1 MNRMRSWVRRAALAL
16 LLSMMVLQAH
26 ADTWQVNM
34 KEADLSLFIN
44 QVASITGRTFI
55 LDPRVRGQV
64 TIISD
69 DELNAEEIYE
79 VFLAVL
85 KMQGFT
91 VAERGNEVHVIPV
104 NDAKQITGP
113 LVQGEVPINDDFI
126 TRVITLQH
134 ASAMELIPILRP
146 IGAKYGHM
154 SGVPSTNAIILVDHA
169 DNIAR
174 IEQILETVDVTAE
187 NDVRM
192 VELRHAWVGNIIALL
207 QTLLPDELAAGG
219 QASSNGMPGTL
230 RLVADERS
238 NRLILRGEPLVLD
251 YVQSLIQSLDVE
263 SQQRRG
269 NTEVIFL
276 NNGDAG
282 KMAELLK
289 GLNPAGAVR
298 TGGTAG
304 SSGGSGATTSAAP
317 SSGLFILADEELNAL
332 IVRAEP
338 DELAEIKR
346 IISQLDVPRAQVLIE
361 AAIVEV
367 SGTVSDQFGVQM
379 GIVSQGNNDTPPG
392 VVGSNFTDGGV
403 SLGNVAGGVAGSGG
417 SPEGAIGPLSGANGL
432 VGGLAIPGSNVS
444 FAAIVQALETRS
456 NTNLLSTPY
465 LMTMDNTEARI
476 LVGETVPFQTSQDP
490 DNPFTIQ
497 RENVATE
504 ITVKP
509 HIQQNEMVRLAIN
522 QITEELIAG
531 GADLQRLT
539 SKRQIQTNVVVANG
553 DTIVLG
559 GMVKDRVTETERKV
573 PILGDLPIIGFLFRS
588 TAMSV
593 DKVNLLVIIRPTIV
607 TERVTEMAMDRYLG
621 IWELRFGPQ
630 GTEFDSRIA
639 PPTFDQLYRGQQS
652 Q

>member
-1 MNRMRSWVRRAALAL
+1 MKRMRSWVRHAALAL
-16 LLSMMVLQAH
+16 LLGMMILQAH

-113 LVQGEVPINDDFI
+113 LVEGEVPINDDFI

-174 IEQILETVDVTAE
+174 IEQILETVDVTTE
-187 NDVRM
+187 SDVRM

-207 QTLLPDELAAGG
+207 QTLLPDELAVGG
-219 QASSNGMPGTL
+219 QASTNGMPGTL

-289 GLNPAGAVR
+289 GLNPGSAVR

-304 SSGGSGATTSAAP
+304 NSGSGATTSVAP

-346 IISQLDVPRAQVLIE
+346 IISQLDIPRAQVLIE

-367 SGTVSDQFGVQM
+367 SGSVSDQFGVQM
-379 GIVSQGNNDTPPG
+379 GLVSQGNNNTPPG
-392 VVGSNFTDGGV
+392 VVGSNFPGSGV
-403 SLGNVAGGVAGSGG
+403 SLGEVGAAGSTGDIG
-417 SPEGAIGPLSGANGL
+417 KAALPLTGAEGV
-432 VGGLAIPGSNVS
+432 VGGLAIPGSNTS

-522 QITEELIAG
+522 QVTEELIAG

-539 SKRQIQTNVVVANG
+539 SKRQIETNVVVANG

-559 GMVKDRVTETERKV
+559 GMVKDRVTERERKV

-588 TAMSV
+588 TLQENE
-593 DKVNLLVIIRPTIV
+593 KVNLLVIIRPTIV

-630 GTEFDSRIA
+630 GAEFESQIA
-639 PPTFDQLYRGQQS
+639 PPTFDQLYRGRQTQ
-652 Q
+652 

>member
-1 MNRMRSWVRRAALAL
+1 MNSMRAWVKQAVFVLV
-16 LLSMMVLQAH
+16 LSMVAWQAK

-174 IEQILETVDVTAE
+174 IEQILNTIDVTA
-187 NDVRM
+187 DSDIRM

-238 NRLILRGEPLVLD
+238 NRLILRGEPRVLD
-251 YVQSLIQSLDVE
+251 YVEGLILSLDVE

-289 GLNPAGAVR
+289 GLNPGGASVVR
-298 TGGTAG
+298 TGTTSGG
-304 SSGGSGATTSAAP
+304 SSGGSAP
-317 SSGLFILADEELNAL
+317 SAPPNSGLFILADEELNAL

-346 IISQLDVPRAQVLIE
+346 IIAQLDIPRAQVLIE

-379 GIVSQGNNDTPPG
+379 GLVSQGNNGLPPG
-392 VVGSNFTDGGV
+392 LIGSNFPGSGV
-403 SLGNVAGGVAGSGG
+403 SLGDVGVAGSTGDLG
-417 SPEGAIGPLSGANGL
+417 QAALPLAGTEGVA
-432 VGGLAIPGSNVS
+432 GGLAIPGSNMS

-476 LVGETVPFQTSQDP
+476 LVGETVPFQTSRDP

-522 QITEELIAG
+522 QVTEELIAG

-573 PILGDLPIIGFLFRS
+573 PLLGDLPIIGFLFRS
-588 TAMSV
+588 TQQSNE
-593 DKVNLLVIIRPTIV
+593 KVNLLVIIRPTIV

-621 IWELRFGPQ
+621 IWELRFGPT
-630 GTEFDSRIA
+630 GTEFDSRVA
-639 PPTFDQLYRGQQS
+639 PPTFDQLYRGQQT